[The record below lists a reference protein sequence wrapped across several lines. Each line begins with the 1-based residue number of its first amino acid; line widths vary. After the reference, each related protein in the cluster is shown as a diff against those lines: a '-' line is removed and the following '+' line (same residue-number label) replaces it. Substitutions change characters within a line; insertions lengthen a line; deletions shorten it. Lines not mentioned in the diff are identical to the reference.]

1 MGGDKN
7 QLFQNPENEPDYWS
21 LLLKKNQQNIGKTGK
36 LYGIF
41 NLFYSHFPLSSFI
54 VDLKTNNK
62 SNSLAVTGES
72 IKGLKSPK
80 TKTLENCYYTTS
92 MQCKQKVK
100 T

>member
-1 MGGDKN
+1 MN
-7 QLFQNPENEPDYWS
+7 QIIGVFYS
-21 LLLKKNQQNIGKTGK
+21 KKKQQNIGKTGK